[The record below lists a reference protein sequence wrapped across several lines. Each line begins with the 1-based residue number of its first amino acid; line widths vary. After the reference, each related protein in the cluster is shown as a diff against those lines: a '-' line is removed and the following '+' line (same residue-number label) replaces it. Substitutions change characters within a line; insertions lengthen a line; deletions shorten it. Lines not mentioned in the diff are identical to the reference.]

1 MCRTEKLFKDT
12 GVSELILLYNN
23 LSLQS
28 GLLKS
33 FTIKSENTYNQK
45 LAHCVR
51 WHPHLTLSFSRL
63 LHCQPLLVCTVQ
75 TWVNWNTPISN
86 QFKKE
91 MMWSFECEAVRSK
104 TKDKWLTNHMDA
116 VNSCASLVGIHGDM
130 WRVTRNTRMEK
141 FSRDMGSKTHWF
153 CLHLS
158 PICHNNMFLDCVSFF
173 YLCHFQFHLF
183 KLTYNFND

>member
-63 LHCQPLLVCTVQ
+63 LHCQPLLVCAVQ

-116 VNSCASLVGIHGDM
+116 VNLVRVLWVFMVTCDM
-130 WRVTRNTRMEK
+130 WRVTRKILARHA
-141 FSRDMGSKTHWF
+141 DF

-158 PICHNNMFLDCVSFF
+158 PVCHNNMFLDCVSLF

-183 KLTYNFND
+183 KLAYNFND